1 MEEEKK
7 GIALPAEGKE
17 RRRQQKQVGDV
28 PAGSV
33 DYPAC
38 ACTLSVESLP
48 RLAVPLGPEV

>member
-7 GIALPAEGKE
+7 GIALPAEDKE

-48 RLAVPLGPEV
+48 RLTVPLGPEV